1 MIKYDRRDN
10 KMTLSCFIVNT
21 LLKIN
26 AQIIKRY
33 ITNTAYLPLELVI
46 SEKMQKCRIL
56 TSLSQ
61 CGAYPQ
67 IPGRGLTGMTASF
80 SYRGDVRTQ
89 SSVVRPWYFSL
100 TSSVILSDCGR
111 AAARSR

>member
-1 MIKYDRRDN
+1 MMRRLPTVRARCFEAEQATLFLGQGKSNWTSCYQFVYDRV
-10 KMTLSCFIVNT
+10 C
-21 LLKIN
+21 
-26 AQIIKRY
+26 
-33 ITNTAYLPLELVI
+33 
-46 SEKMQKCRIL
+46 CRIL

-89 SSVVRPWYFSL
+89 SSVVRP
-100 TSSVILSDCGR
+100 
-111 AAARSR
+111 

>member
-1 MIKYDRRDN
+1 MFLR
-10 KMTLSCFIVNT
+10 
-21 LLKIN
+21 
-26 AQIIKRY
+26 IIFVWIYADAPTTSLFEFSK
-33 ITNTAYLPLELVI
+33 V
-46 SEKMQKCRIL
+46 KVCRIL

-67 IPGRGLTGMTASF
+67 IPGRGRTGMTASF

-89 SSVVRPWYFSL
+89 SSVVRPWYYSR